1 MTNAERYITAKL
13 IELEETVLG
22 AEEKLIELE
31 YDIFIDIR
39 EKIEKEVERIQKTA
53 KLIAIIDV
61 LQSLAE
67 VAEKQNYCKPEVNN
81 CDSIFI
87 EDGRHPVVEKMMPME
102 QFIANDTFLDE
113 KDNRLSIVTGPNMA
127 GKSTYMRQVALIV
140 LMAQIGSLFLQKCK
154 NRSCR

>member
-1 MTNAERYITAKL
+1 M
-13 IELEETVLG
+13 
-22 AEEKLIELE
+22 
-31 YDIFIDIR
+31 
-39 EKIEKEVERIQKTA
+39 
-53 KLIAIIDV
+53 
-61 LQSLAE
+61 AE

-113 KDNRLSIVTGPNMA
+113 KDNRLSIVTGPNM
-127 GKSTYMRQVALIV
+127 GKINLYET
-140 LMAQIGSLFLQKCK
+140 GSPNCPYGSNREFCSCKKCK